1 MHNHKTHYRVHK
13 NPPTSTTQTSNI
25 LTTEQYLKNTNNDNA
40 SFNFPNNDDYNDD
53 KSIRNM
59 SVRTVIDNRNDIL
72 NTSRTD
78 EDSSINDGIFLSVL
92 KHADE
97 YFQKQ
102 DILSLSE
109 IEQELE
115 REIFHLERELT
126 QLQKEQQQQRHQP

>member
-78 EDSSINDGIFLSVL
+78 EDSSINDGTFLSVL
-92 KHADE
+92 KHADK
-97 YFQKQ
+97 YFQNQ
-102 DILSLSE
+102 NIGGNTFYFLGANIHS
-109 IEQELE
+109 
-115 REIFHLERELT
+115 T
-126 QLQKEQQQQRHQP
+126 QRVCF